1 MKRNIIRTAVATA
14 ALLSLAA
21 TGCSSKAGSGTE
33 TPQGALKTGP
43 GVTDTTITL
52 GSLATTSGPAA
63 VVGKDVVEGQQLVLK
78 QVNDAGGV
86 CNRQIKIEVRDTAFD
101 PQKAVAA
108 YNELEPTVAGF
119 SQLFGSAPTA
129 ALISS
134 VENDK
139 VLTMPAGFSADLLGY
154 EHLAISG
161 GTYDIDMINGIS
173 TFFADKAGLKSG
185 DKVGHVFIS
194 GEGGQNSLEGSKFAA
209 KKLGLEIVPQEI
221 SPTATDVTAQVSA
234 LKAAGV
240 KAVLLTVIPGALA
253 SFVGVSAATGFNVPI
268 LATAPS
274 FAPPLMAT
282 PVAPALEKIY
292 IASGLPGTASE
303 HAGVKQ
309 FVTEYKAQFPTGT
322 PSQGTLLGGVM
333 LKMIVAGL
341 QEACK
346 ANDLS
351 RDGITTA
358 FRKISKFDTG
368 VGTTYDFTD
377 PKNAPSKS
385 TLILQPSKTAVGNL
399 AEVQAAKT
407 APVLAEYLASK
418 K

>member
-1 MKRNIIRTAVATA
+1 MKHHTMKTAVAAA
-14 ALLSLAA
+14 ALLSLALA
-21 TGCSSKAGSGTE
+21 GCSSKAVDE
-33 TPQGALKTGP
+33 TDSTAGALKTGP
-43 GVTDTTITL
+43 GVTDSTITL
-52 GSLATTSGPAA
+52 GSLGVTTGPAA
-63 VVGKDVVEGQQLVLK
+63 VVGKDVVEGQQLIMK

-86 CNRQIKIEVRDTAFD
+86 CGRQIKIELRDTAFD

-108 YNELEPTVAGF
+108 YNELEPSVAGF

-154 EHLAISG
+154 RHLAISG
-161 GTYDIDMINGIS
+161 GTYDIDMINGL
-173 TFFADKAGLKSG
+173 TFFAGKVGLKSG
-185 DKVGHVFIS
+185 DKVGHVYIA

-221 SPTATDVTAQVSA
+221 SPTATDVTSQVSA

-240 KAVLLTVIPGALA
+240 KAVLLTAIPASLA
-253 SFVGVSAATGFNVPI
+253 SFVGVAAATGFNVPI

-274 FAPPLMAT
+274 FAPPLLGT

-292 IASGLPGTASE
+292 IASPLPAAASDA
-303 HAGVKQ
+303 AGVKE
-309 FVTEYKAQFPTGT
+309 FVTAYKAQFPTGT
-322 PSQGTLLGGVM
+322 PSQATLIGGVM
-333 LKMIVAGL
+333 FKMIVNGL
-341 QEACK
+341 KDACK

-351 RDGITTA
+351 RDGITDA

-368 VGTTYDFTD
+368 LGTIYDFTD
-377 PKNAPSKS
+377 PKKAPSTS
-385 TLILQPSKTAVGNL
+385 TYVLQPSKTTVGGL
-399 AEVQAAKT
+399 TEVQSAQT
-407 APVLAEYLASK
+407 APALAEYLASK

>member
-1 MKRNIIRTAVATA
+1 MNHRKIKAAIAGV
-14 ALLSLAA
+14 ALLSLGLA
-21 TGCSSKAGSGTE
+21 GCSSKAN
-33 TPQGALKTGP
+33 TPTDNPTGALKTGP

-52 GSLATTSGPAA
+52 GSLATTTGPAA
-63 VVGKDVVEGQQLVLK
+63 VVGKDVVEGQQVVLK

-86 CNRQIKIEVRDTAFD
+86 CNRQLKVEVRDTAFD

-108 YNELEPTVAGF
+108 YNELEPSVAGF

-154 EHLAISG
+154 QHLAISG
-161 GTYDIDMINGIS
+161 GTYDIDMINGL
-173 TFFADKAGLKSG
+173 TFFAEKVGLKSG

-209 KKLGLEIVPQEI
+209 RKLGLEIVPQEI
-221 SPTATDVTAQVSA
+221 APTATDVTAQVSA

-240 KAVLLTVIPGALA
+240 KAVLLTAIPASLA
-253 SFVGVSAATGFNVPI
+253 SFVGVSAATGFNVPM

-292 IASGLPGTASE
+292 IASPLPTSSSDS
-303 HAGVKQ
+303 AGVKE
-309 FVTEYKAQFPTGT
+309 FVGAYKAQFPNGV
-322 PSQGTLLGGVM
+322 PSQATLIGGVM
-333 LKMIVAGL
+333 MKMLVNGL
-341 QEACK
+341 QDACK

-368 VGTTYDFTD
+368 LGTTYDFTD
-377 PKNAPSKS
+377 PKKAPSNA
-385 TLILQPSKTAVGNL
+385 TYILQPSKTAVGNL
-399 AEVQAAKT
+399 VEVQSAKT
-407 APVLAEYLASK
+407 APALSEYLATK